1 MAAGPV
7 VSVVVAAH
15 NRRDR
20 VAALLASLRNQTLD
34 PGSFEVIVVDDSSA
48 DGTGSMAEAE
58 AQRSPYALAVV
69 ERPEQGGPARA
80 RNDGWRLAAAP
91 LVAFIDDDCE
101 ATPTWLE
108 RLSAAA
114 SAAPGAVVQG
124 RTRPNPRELEA
135 AGPFS
140 VTRDVDGSGA
150 WWFET
155 CNIAYPR
162 EVLERLEGF
171 DESFPEPL
179 GEDTDL
185 GWRALGAGGR
195 RVFVDDAVVDHAVED
210 LGRAGHLRRALR
222 GADAVLVFERH
233 PRLREQAL
241 DCGIVRSHANLRLL
255 LALAGLALARRR
267 RPAALLALP
276 YLKLA
281 AGRVRRGGGDPT
293 LAAHYLAH
301 DMLSLATTA
310 RGDLRH
316 RVLVI

>member
-1 MAAGPV
+1 MAAEPA
-7 VSVVVAAH
+7 VSVVVAAY

-20 VAALLASLRNQTLD
+20 VAALLASLGEQTLD
-34 PGSFEVIVVDDSSA
+34 PGAFEVIVVDDGSA
-48 DGTGSMAEAE
+48 DATGALVEAE
-58 AQRSPYALAVV
+58 ARRSPYALALV

-80 RNDGWRLAAAP
+80 RNDGWRRATAP

-101 ATPTWLE
+101 ATPPWLE
-108 RLSAAA
+108 RLLAAA
-114 SAAPGAVVQG
+114 AAAPGAIVQG

-140 VTRDVDGSGA
+140 VTRDVDGSGP

-162 EVLERLEGF
+162 ELLERLEGF

-185 GWRALGAGGR
+185 GWRALAAGAR
-195 RVFVDDAVVDHAVED
+195 RVFAAEAVVDHAVED

-222 GADAVLVFERH
+222 GADAVLVFGRH
-233 PRLREQAL
+233 PGLRDQAL
-241 DCGIVRSHANLRLL
+241 GGGVVRSQVNLRLL
-255 LALAGLALARRR
+255 LAVAGIALARRW

-276 YLKLA
+276 YLKLV
-281 AGRVRRGGGDPT
+281 AGRARSGGDPT
-293 LAAHYLAH
+293 LAVHYLAH
-301 DMLSLATTA
+301 DLISLATTA

>member
-1 MAAGPV
+1 
-7 VSVVVAAH
+7 
-15 NRRDR
+15 
-20 VAALLASLRNQTLD
+20 
-34 PGSFEVIVVDDSSA
+34 
-48 DGTGSMAEAE
+48 MAEAE

-150 WWFET
+150 RWFET

-210 LGRAGHLRRALR
+210 LGRPATYAGPCVAPMPCSSSSATRGCASRPSTRHRPQPRESASAAGARRVRARRAA
-222 GADAVLVFERH
+222 GAR
-233 PRLREQAL
+233 PRCSR
-241 DCGIVRSHANLRLL
+241 CR
-255 LALAGLALARRR
+255 
-267 RPAALLALP
+267 
-276 YLKLA
+276 
-281 AGRVRRGGGDPT
+281 T
-293 LAAHYLAH
+293 
-301 DMLSLATTA
+301 
-310 RGDLRH
+310 
-316 RVLVI
+316 